1 MAKKSVVALLLAAG
15 LLMSGCGKKEETE
28 KKKSK
33 KTKDTTI
40 EQSESTEKVA
50 PATTKV
56 TESSTEPTT
65 TEPVRPF
72 MEVSDEEMQ
81 NGFEEELQKQL
92 PGITDF
98 RVDIDSAYWDTTTDN
113 PTKIGTGHHEKYH
126 IDVTSISVED
136 WTVGAKYIFYTDYSF
151 STPTSYSL
159 VFCVQLRVQG
169 TVRDSDEAVDDIF
182 YTVCRATRD
191 NLLVDIDGNVIG
203 GSDFYYDFAELD
215 FCLLVVDYSSE
226 AYFNQDLNPED
237 YVLER
242 EVFVD
247 TATRYTQDYENEFWG
262 SLNKELCEDE
272 WRLINRWESGEQSGT
287 WNLIQVS

>member
-1 MAKKSVVALLLAAG
+1 MAKKTVVALLLAAG
-15 LLMSGCGKKEETE
+15 LLMSGCGKQEETE

-40 EQSESTEKVA
+40 EQSESTEKV
-50 PATTKV
+50 PPTTTKV

-136 WTVGAKYIFYTDYSF
+136 WTICGKYIFYTDQTLT
-151 STPTSYSL
+151 TPTSYSL
-159 VFCVQLRVQG
+159 AFCVQLRVQG
-169 TVRDSDEAVDDIF
+169 TKHDSDESVDKIF
-182 YTVCRATRD
+182 YTFCRATRD
-191 NLLVDIDGNVIG
+191 NLLVDPDGTVTG
-203 GSDFYYDFAELD
+203 GSDFYYDFSELD
-215 FCLLVVDYSSE
+215 FCLLMIDYSSE
-226 AYFNQDLNPED
+226 PYFNPDLNPED

-242 EVFVD
+242 EGFID
-247 TATRYTQDYENEFWG
+247 SAARYAEDYEKEFWG
-262 SLNKELCEDE
+262 TLNMELCEDE
-272 WRLINRWESGEQSGT
+272 WRLINRWETGEESDT
-287 WNLIQVS
+287 WNLIQV